1 MPQKLPVGVIGIGA
15 MGMGVAKSLLRAGFE
30 VHVRDVRP
38 EAEAEAKAAGA
49 VLCASPAA
57 IAAAAHVIVTL
68 VVDAPQT
75 AEVLFGT
82 DGVAHASDTRHVIL
96 MCSTIAPEDA
106 QRFADRLGE
115 RGSALLDAPV
125 SGGPARA
132 HAGSLFMMASGPAR
146 AFDRAQAVLA
156 AMASRIFRLG
166 KRAGDGSRMKIVNN
180 MMAGANLAAA
190 CEAMTFAL
198 KLGLEPR
205 TVFQVV
211 NASSGASWIFSDRMA
226 RALADDYAPRA
237 ALRILTKDVGLFV
250 AAANASGYEAPVAK
264 ATLDAFRAA
273 VERGFGDE
281 DDAALIKSY
290 AIAAKVDLRA
300 G

>member
-49 VLCASPAA
+49 VLCASPTA

-106 QRFADRLGE
+106 QRFADR
-115 RGSALLDAPV
+115 
-125 SGGPARA
+125 
-132 HAGSLFMMASGPAR
+132 
-146 AFDRAQAVLA
+146 
-156 AMASRIFRLG
+156 
-166 KRAGDGSRMKIVNN
+166 
-180 MMAGANLAAA
+180 
-190 CEAMTFAL
+190 
-198 KLGLEPR
+198 
-205 TVFQVV
+205 
-211 NASSGASWIFSDRMA
+211 
-226 RALADDYAPRA
+226 
-237 ALRILTKDVGLFV
+237 
-250 AAANASGYEAPVAK
+250 
-264 ATLDAFRAA
+264 
-273 VERGFGDE
+273 
-281 DDAALIKSY
+281 
-290 AIAAKVDLRA
+290 
-300 G
+300 